1 MHPRGRIAI
10 WCFSIQFGR
19 ASTVE
24 FGKSREGLSKKM
36 SIAFVA
42 ACKRLARS
50 FSAAIFL
57 IFIGAF
63 AGAQSPTPDPL
74 SILKGLSQDQQ
85 DALMQSVLGKSD
97 GTSRKTD
104 SQLNTPETVQK
115 MNDRTGAAQRD
126 TTTNRDKSI
135 DGRTLRRFDE
145 DPELRAGDTVLI
157 DLTPVELALKDGSL
171 IAAA

>member
-1 MHPRGRIAI
+1 
-10 WCFSIQFGR
+10 
-19 ASTVE
+19 
-24 FGKSREGLSKKM
+24 M

-57 IFIGAF
+57 ILIGAF
-63 AGAQSPTPDPL
+63 AGAQSPTQDPL

-85 DALMQSVLGKSD
+85 DALIQSVLGKSD
-97 GTSRKTD
+97 GTNRKTD

-115 MNDRTGAAQRD
+115 KNDRTGAAESG
-126 TTTNRDKSI
+126 TANRDKTI

-157 DLTPVELALKDGSL
+157 DLTPVELSLKDSNAITPAGAAPAGVPARTGSGTS
-171 IAAA
+171 AAGNESPAAISLRFEW